1 MGTMSNDHQ
10 LVKQCLD
17 GRSEAFGVLVERYQ
31 RPLYNAAYRILGNAQ
46 DAEDVTQ
53 TAFLKAYE
61 RLASFNPAFR
71 FFSWMYR
78 LTINEALNYRKRRDR
93 HGTVDDDVADAE
105 ELPEDRPGEPMEAT
119 LEAAFEHL
127 GPEDRAV
134 LLLKHVEGF
143 SYSDL
148 AFIFDVE
155 EKTIK
160 SRLYTA
166 RQRLKDILIRH
177 GYVHENARS
186 IA

>member
-1 MGTMSNDHQ
+1 MSDDHL

-53 TAFLKAYE
+53 TAFLKGYE
-61 RLASFNPAFR
+61 RLASFNPAYQ

-93 HGTVDDDVADAE
+93 YGDLDDGLADVDTRHERVTE
-105 ELPEDRPGEPMEAT
+105 QLEAT
-119 LEAAFEHL
+119 LEAAFDHL

-143 SYSDL
+143 SYTDL

-166 RQRLKDILIRH
+166 RQRLKDILVRH
-177 GYVHENARS
+177 GYVHENAKP